1 MEMLQLLRAG
11 LLLLVSVGVSV
22 SAAADGPYPNKPI
35 HLIVPFVAGGTSD
48 ILARILGEGLE
59 KELKQSIIVENKAGA
74 GGNIGSDIVAK
85 SAPDGYTLI
94 LASVGTHAINSSL
107 YRKMPYDPVKD
118 FTPVSLIATVP
129 TVLVVGPSVKVK
141 SVRDLIALA
150 NARPGQLNYASAG
163 IGTTQQLAGEM
174 LKQRTGIDVVHIPYK
189 GGAQAVADLL
199 GGRVTFMFPN
209 IPVVYGQIKAGRLR
223 PLAVASPKRS
233 PALPDVP
240 TMAEAAGMKDF
251 DVSTW
256 FGILGPAGMPATVTN
271 RLNAA
276 IRKVLSTSEMRSKL
290 EKQGAEPLTTTPQAF
305 GTYIKQEIAKWAKV
319 VKQAGIELE

>member
-1 MEMLQLLRAG
+1 MLRRLHAA
-11 LLLLVSVGVSV
+11 LLLLLSAGLAVP
-22 SAAADGPYPNKPI
+22 AAADGAYPSRPI

-48 ILARILGEGLE
+48 ILARILAEGLE
-59 KELKQSIIVENKAGA
+59 KDLKQSVIVENKAGA
-74 GGNIGSDIVAK
+74 GGNIGSDLVAK
-85 SAPDGYTLI
+85 AAPDGYTLI

-107 YRKMPYDPVKD
+107 YRSMPYDPVKD

-129 TVLVVGPSVKVK
+129 TVLVVGPTVKVE
-141 SVRDLIALA
+141 SVRDLTALA
-150 NARPGQLNYASAG
+150 KAHPGQLNYGSAG
-163 IGTTQQLAGEM
+163 VGTTQQLAGEM
-174 LKQRTGIDVVHIPYK
+174 LKQQAGIDVVHVPYK

-209 IPVVYGQIKAGRLR
+209 IPVVYGQIKAGQLR
-223 PLAVASPKRS
+223 PLAVASRKRS

-256 FGILGPAGMPATVTN
+256 FGILGPAGMPASATN
-271 RLNAA
+271 TLNAA
-276 IRKVLSTSEMRSKL
+276 IRNVLATSEMRTKL
-290 EKQGAEPLTTTPQAF
+290 EKQGAEPLTSTPHAF
-305 GTYIKQEIAKWAKV
+305 GAYIKQEVARWAKV

>member
-1 MEMLQLLRAG
+1 MLRLLRAA
-11 LLLLVSVGVSV
+11 LLLALGVAV
-22 SAAADGPYPNKPI
+22 SAVADEPYPNKPI

-48 ILARILGEGLE
+48 ILARILAKDLE
-59 KELKQSIIVENKAGA
+59 SELKQSIVVENKAGA
-74 GGNIGSDIVAK
+74 GGNIGSDIVAN

-107 YRKMPYDPVKD
+107 YRSMPYDPVKD

-129 TVLVVGPSVKVK
+129 TVLVVGPGVKVK
-141 SVRDLIALA
+141 SVGELIALA
-150 NARPGQLNYASAG
+150 KAHPGQLNYASAG

-174 LKQRTGIDVVHIPYK
+174 LKQQTVIDVVHVPYK

-199 GGRVTFMFPN
+199 AGRVTFMFPN
-209 IPVVYGQIKAGRLR
+209 IPVVYGQIKAGQLR
-223 PLAVASPKRS
+223 PLAVASSKRS

-256 FGILGPAGMPATVTN
+256 FGILGPAGMPANTTHT
-271 RLNAA
+271 LNTA
-276 IRKVLSTSEMRSKL
+276 IRKVLSTSEMRAKL
-290 EKQGAEPLTTTPQAF
+290 EKQGAEPLTSTPDEF
-305 GTYIKQEIAKWAKV
+305 GAYIKQEVVKWGKV

>member
-1 MEMLQLLRAG
+1 MLRLLRAA
-11 LLLLVSVGVSV
+11 LLLALGVAV
-22 SAAADGPYPNKPI
+22 SAVADEPYPNKPI

-48 ILARILGEGLE
+48 ILARILAKDLE
-59 KELKQSIIVENKAGA
+59 SELKQSVIVENKAGA
-74 GGNIGSDIVAK
+74 GGNIGSDIVAN

-107 YRKMPYDPVKD
+107 YRSMPYDPVKD

-129 TVLVVGPSVKVK
+129 TVLVVGPSVKVT
-141 SVRDLIALA
+141 SVGALIALA
-150 NARPGQLNYASAG
+150 KAHPGQLNYASAG
-163 IGTTQQLAGEM
+163 IGTTQQLAGAM
-174 LKQRTGIDVVHIPYK
+174 LKQQTGIDVVHVPYK

-199 GGRVTFMFPN
+199 AGRVTFMFPN
-209 IPVVYGQIKAGRLR
+209 IPVVYGQIKAGQLR
-223 PLAVASPKRS
+223 PLAVASSKRS

-256 FGILGPAGMPATVTN
+256 FGILGPAGMPANTTHT
-271 RLNAA
+271 LNTA
-276 IRKVLSTSEMRSKL
+276 IRKVLSTSEMRAKL
-290 EKQGAEPLTTTPQAF
+290 EKQGAEPLTSTPDEF
-305 GTYIKQEIAKWAKV
+305 GAYIKQEVVKWGKV

>member
-1 MEMLQLLRAG
+1 MLRLLRAA
-11 LLLLVSVGVSV
+11 LLLALGVAV
-22 SAAADGPYPNKPI
+22 SAVADEPYPNKPI

-48 ILARILGEGLE
+48 ILARILAKDLE
-59 KELKQSIIVENKAGA
+59 SELKQSVIVENKAGA
-74 GGNIGSDIVAK
+74 GGNIGSDIVAN

-107 YRKMPYDPVKD
+107 YRSMPYDPVKD

-129 TVLVVGPSVKVK
+129 TVLVVGPSVKVT
-141 SVRDLIALA
+141 SVGALIALA
-150 NARPGQLNYASAG
+150 KAHPGQLNYASAG

-174 LKQRTGIDVVHIPYK
+174 LKQQTGIDVVHVPYK

-199 GGRVTFMFPN
+199 AGRVTFMFPN
-209 IPVVYGQIKAGRLR
+209 IPVVYGQIKAGQLR
-223 PLAVASPKRS
+223 PLAVASSKRS

-256 FGILGPAGMPATVTN
+256 FGILGPAGMPANTTHT
-271 RLNAA
+271 LNTA
-276 IRKVLSTSEMRSKL
+276 IRKVLSTSEMRAKL
-290 EKQGAEPLTTTPQAF
+290 EKQGAEPLTSTPDEF
-305 GTYIKQEIAKWAKV
+305 GAYIKQEVVKWGKV

>member
-1 MEMLQLLRAG
+1 MLRLLRAA
-11 LLLLVSVGVSV
+11 LLLALGVAV
-22 SAAADGPYPNKPI
+22 SAVADEPYPNKPI

-48 ILARILGEGLE
+48 ILARILAKDLE
-59 KELKQSIIVENKAGA
+59 SELKQSVIVENKAGA
-74 GGNIGSDIVAK
+74 GGNIGSDIVAN

-107 YRKMPYDPVKD
+107 YRSMPYDPVKD

-129 TVLVVGPSVKVK
+129 TVLVVGPGVKVK
-141 SVRDLIALA
+141 SVGELIALA
-150 NARPGQLNYASAG
+150 KAHPGQLNYASAG

-174 LKQRTGIDVVHIPYK
+174 LKQQTGIDVVHVPYK

-199 GGRVTFMFPN
+199 AGRVTFMFPN
-209 IPVVYGQIKAGRLR
+209 IPVVYGQIKAGQLR
-223 PLAVASPKRS
+223 PLAVASSKRS

-256 FGILGPAGMPATVTN
+256 FGILGPAGMPANTTHT
-271 RLNAA
+271 LNTA
-276 IRKVLSTSEMRSKL
+276 IRKVLSTSEMRAKL
-290 EKQGAEPLTTTPQAF
+290 EKQGAEPLTSTPDEF
-305 GTYIKQEIAKWAKV
+305 GAYIKQEVVKWGKV